1 MATFM
6 ANSFSKLTVLRKAF
20 EKRNCKKQCPEG
32 GRKKTKYTRVH
43 GNVGSA
49 SARPFVAL

>member
-20 EKRNCKKQCPEG
+20 DMRNYKKHSQEG
-32 GRKKTKYTRVH
+32 GRKKTSACTRKCW
-43 GNVGSA
+43 
-49 SARPFVAL
+49 